1 LPPAGS
7 GPLRVGVW
15 GDSHVAA
22 GFITDEIGKHLEAA
36 GLSVNTRAIPASLGR
51 PGVRLPVRRVC
62 KGDGWRFQAGYS
74 AMEEVSVGPSLA
86 NLRSTRVGDYL
97 WFDLRYRPDRN
108 VRSVEIQYLPTRG
121 RATIGVRVDDGSE
134 VRVELEQLPDRAS
147 NAPAVIDLR
156 ASSSISTLK
165 IRVLQGDVVL
175 QGLTLDYA
183 EPAAMTIDVFGIPS
197 ATAKGWSNADLWYLE
212 KSIPV
217 AYDAIILEY
226 GTNEGAVG
234 RFDSAKYAAML
245 TASLRSVRQVFPAS
259 ACLLIGP
266 TDRGVRVPAAR
277 RSGRVD
283 LLQYSRI
290 HQQIT
295 RIQAEVGARFGCA
308 MWDWQRYMGGAG
320 SVYLWARETPALA
333 APDLIHLT
341 PTGYRRTAAALAQ
354 SIGWLPP

>member
-1 LPPAGS
+1 M
-7 GPLRVGVW
+7 RVGVW

-36 GLSVNTRAIPASLGR
+36 GLSVDTRAIPASLGR

-62 KGDGWRFQAGYS
+62 KGEGWRFQAGYT
-74 AMEEVSVGPSLA
+74 AVEPVNVGPSLA
-86 NLRSTRVGDYL
+86 NLRSSRAGDYL
-97 WFDLRYRPDRN
+97 WFDLRHRSDRN
-108 VRSVEIQYLPTRG
+108 VRGVQIHYLPERG
-121 RATIGVRVDDGSE
+121 RAAIGVRVDDGSE
-134 VRVELEQLPDRAS
+134 VRVELEQVRDHAAAS
-147 NAPAVIDLR
+147 PGVIDLR
-156 ASSSISTLK
+156 GSSSISTLK
-165 IRVLQGDVVL
+165 LRVLQGDVVL

-183 EPAAMTIDVFGIPS
+183 ESAAMTIDVFGIPS
-197 ATAKGWSNADLWYLE
+197 ATAKGWSNADLSYL
-212 KSIPV
+212 KQSMPPG

-234 RFDSAKYAAML
+234 RFDAAKYAAML
-245 TASLRSVRQVFPAS
+245 TASLRSVRQVFPGS

-266 TDRGVRVPAAR
+266 TDRGVRVPAER

-320 SVYLWARETPALA
+320 SIYLWARETPALA

-341 PTGYRRTAAALAQ
+341 PTGYRRTATALAQ
-354 SIGWLPP
+354 SIGWLSP